1 MAERTTVRLPE
12 DLLRRAKRKAA
23 DEGRSLTSL
32 IEDGLRRVVAD
43 EGQRAPSKPKPIPV
57 SKATGGLLPGVD
69 ITKFSDIEGMDDL
82 EYAERLKSGFK

>member
-32 IEDGLRRVVAD
+32 IEDGLRLVVAN
-43 EGQRAPSKPKPIPV
+43 EQKPAKQKRTLPRV
-57 SKATGGLLPGVD
+57 SSAGGGVMPGVD
-69 ITKFSDIEGMDDL
+69 ISNSAALQEIEDL
-82 EYAERLKSGFK
+82 EYVERMKHFK